1 MTENNE
7 IVIFDD
13 IKQTDSKRG
22 EFWSARDLQKI
33 LDYDKWENFYKV
45 IKKAKLSFNTSGL
58 NVSNTINDHFLE
70 ARKMVEL
77 GSSATR
83 EVEDYQLSR
92 YACYLIAQNAD
103 SSKKPVAIAQ
113 AYFNIQTFRQEQF
126 DKMSD
131 LERRLYMR
139 RQVTNE
145 DKKLFEAAKN
155 SGVEQYGTFYD
166 AGYLGLYGM
175 RAKEIVAKKQ
185 LGKDKLLDRVGA
197 TELAANL
204 FRITQTQDKLK
215 SELENGNKMGDQS
228 ATRTH
233 FMVGGKVRQTIK
245 DIGGTMPEDLPPE
258 TENIK
263 MLEKRLQKDIPS
275 VSVVKNL
282 KDKNN

>member
-1 MTENNE
+1 MSENNQL
-7 IVIFDD
+7 VIFDD
-13 IKQTDSKRG
+13 IKQIDDKKE

-33 LDYDKWENFYKV
+33 LEYGTWERFEPV
-45 IKKAKLSFNTSGL
+45 IKKAKKSFNVSGL
-58 NVSNTINDHFLE
+58 GANDNINNHFRQ
-70 ARKMVEL
+70 AAKMVKL
-77 GSSATR
+77 GSGAVR
-83 EVEDYQLSR
+83 EVEDYLLSR
-92 YACYLIAQNAD
+92 YACYLVAQNAD
-103 SSKKPVAIAQ
+103 PSKKPVAIAQ

-139 RQVTNE
+139 RQVTDE

-215 SELENGNKMGDQS
+215 SELEKGNKMGDQS
-228 ATRTH
+228 AARTH

-275 VSVVKNL
+275 VGVTKNL
-282 KDKNN
+282 KDKNK

>member
-1 MTENNE
+1 MSDNNE
-7 IVIFDD
+7 LIIFDD
-13 IKQTDSKRG
+13 IKQTDNKRG

-77 GSSATR
+77 GSGAIR

-103 SSKKPVAIAQ
+103 PSKKPVAIAQ

-126 DKMSD
+126 DRMND
-131 LERRLYMR
+131 EERRLYMR
-139 RQVTNE
+139 RQITDE
-145 DKKLFEAAKN
+145 DKKLFKVAKD
-155 SGVEQYGTFYD
+155 SGVERYGTFYD

-175 RAKEIVAKKQ
+175 RAKEIAAKKQ
-185 LGKDKLLDRVGA
+185 LGKDKIFDRVGA

-204 FRITQTQDKLK
+204 FRITQTQDKLNN
-215 SELENGNKMGDQS
+215 ELEKGNKVGDR
-228 ATRTH
+228 AAAHTH

-245 DIGGTMPEDLPPE
+245 DIGGTLPEDLPPE
-258 TENIK
+258 TEHIK
-263 MLEKRLQKDIPS
+263 KLQKRLEKDALSEAKR
-275 VSVVKNL
+275 KNL
-282 KDKNN
+282 GDGEK

>member
-1 MTENNE
+1 MSENNQL
-7 IVIFDD
+7 VIFDD
-13 IKQTDSKRG
+13 IKQIDDKKE

-33 LDYDKWENFYKV
+33 LEYGTWERFEPV
-45 IKKAKLSFNTSGL
+45 IKKAKKSFNVSGL
-58 NVSNTINDHFLE
+58 GANDNINNHFRQ
-70 ARKMVEL
+70 AAKMVKL
-77 GSSATR
+77 GSGAVR
-83 EVEDYQLSR
+83 EVEDYLLSR
-92 YACYLIAQNAD
+92 YACYLVAQNAD
-103 SSKKPVAIAQ
+103 PSKKPVAIAQ

-139 RQVTNE
+139 RQVTDE

-215 SELENGNKMGDQS
+215 SELEKGNKMGDQS
-228 ATRTH
+228 AARTH

-245 DIGGTMPEDLPPE
+245 DIGGTMPEDLQPE

-275 VSVVKNL
+275 VRVIKNL
-282 KDKNN
+282 KDKNK

>member
-7 IVIFDD
+7 LVIFDD
-13 IKQTDSKRG
+13 IKQTDSKKG

-77 GSSATR
+77 GSGAIR
-83 EVEDYQLSR
+83 EVDDYQLSR

-103 SSKKPVAIAQ
+103 PSKKPVAIAQ

-139 RQVTNE
+139 RQVTDE

-215 SELENGNKMGDQS
+215 SELEKGNKMGDQS
-228 ATRTH
+228 AARTH

-275 VSVVKNL
+275 VGVAKNL
-282 KDKNN
+282 KDKNK